1 MSVARVTKL
10 TASSTKG
17 FQDAVDVAV
26 KRAAKTLRGITG
38 VEVLAQKA
46 KIVKGKIEEYRV
58 TLEVTF
64 ILE

>member
-10 TASSTKG
+10 TASSPKG
-17 FQDAVDVAV
+17 FQDAVDAAV

-38 VEVLAQKA
+38 IEVIKQKA
-46 KIVKGKIEEYRV
+46 KVTKGKIEDYRV

>member
-10 TASSTKG
+10 TASSSKG

-38 VEVLAQKA
+38 IEVIKQKA
-46 KIVKGKIEEYRV
+46 KVSKGKIEEYRV

>member
-10 TASSTKG
+10 TASSPKG
-17 FQDAVDVAV
+17 FQDAVDTAV

-38 VEVLAQKA
+38 IEVLSQKA
-46 KIVKGKIEEYRV
+46 KIAKGKIEEYRV

>member
-1 MSVARVTKL
+1 MAVARVTKL
-10 TASSTKG
+10 TSSSSKG

-38 VEVLAQKA
+38 IEILSQKA
-46 KIVKGKIEEYRV
+46 KIIDGKIEEYRV

-64 ILE
+64 VLE

>member
-1 MSVARVTKL
+1 MAVARVTKL
-10 TASSTKG
+10 TSSSSKG
-17 FQDAVDVAV
+17 FQDAVDAAV

-38 VEVLAQKA
+38 IEVLSQKA
-46 KIVKGKIEEYRV
+46 KINKGKIEEYRV